1 LEGIRFLNNF
11 VPPCSGEIFRFA
23 RVFLQ
28 EEVIFHAK
36 GLQQFLSAEISKIPH
51 TVKRSSIVKIQIIS
65 TARSK
70 EIFSL
75 TGIIVD
81 LPDFEAPFRAS
92 SG

>member
-1 LEGIRFLNNF
+1 M
-11 VPPCSGEIFRFA
+11 PPCSSGIFRFA
-23 RVFLQ
+23 TVFLKD
-28 EEVIFHAK
+28 EVIFHVT

-51 TVKRSSIVKIQIIS
+51 TVKRSSIVKIQITS

-70 EIFSL
+70 EIFSF